1 MLTVTTLLA
10 ALLPRAANGW
20 ADGALVGIV
29 AIYLPVAMRRAYAGR
44 WGTTVLRAAAV
55 AAGYLVAATA
65 AMAALLV
72 GTFYLMGAAV
82 S

>member
-1 MLTVTTLLA
+1 
-10 ALLPRAANGW
+10 
-20 ADGALVGIV
+20 
-29 AIYLPVAMRRAYAGR
+29 MRRAYAGR